1 MNSVG
6 DIYLNFR
13 KQLSDIYDSNE
24 SEQVTILSFESV
36 LNYRRID
43 ISNNINEVLNADNLG
58 RLDVILAELKSGR
71 PIQYILG
78 EAWFYGMKL
87 FVNESVL
94 IPRRETEELVQ
105 WIINDIKRFEILPTI
120 ILDICTGSGCIA
132 LAIKKEFPSVK
143 VFALDNSEAAL
154 KVAKQNAL
162 KENLDINLLL
172 MDVFNFSLKLNPD
185 IIVSNPPYVLSGEK
199 DGLHKRVKD
208 FEPSSA
214 LFVPDDD
221 SLLFYRHIAQW
232 GKENLV
238 SGGSV
243 YFEINEKYGNEISD
257 LHMQLGYLHPT
268 LKKDLQE
275 KDRMFRATNLS
286 KT

>member
-243 YFEINEKYGNEISD
+243 YFEINEKYGKEISD
-257 LHMQLGYLHPT
+257 LHIQLGYLHPT